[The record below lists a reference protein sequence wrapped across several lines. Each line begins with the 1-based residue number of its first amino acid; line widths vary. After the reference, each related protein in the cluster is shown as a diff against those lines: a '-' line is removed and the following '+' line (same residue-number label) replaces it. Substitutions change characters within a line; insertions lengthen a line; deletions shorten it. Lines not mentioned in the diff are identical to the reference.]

1 MGQAQNGRPAIKRT
15 IIIRYFDTSNWAN
28 SDCYPISTS
37 SAIFQQFDLT
47 HLFPR
52 LFFNSFLF
60 ASKVRTW
67 FWCSILGRKVV
78 MSRWA
83 DLGGHPGTSVS
94 SWKVK
99 FREREPVPWK
109 VLWKCPRWLG
119 KIFSI
124 FLFGVSIPTKSSK
137 TKKSINML
145 GSIFFSKVFIPTL
158 SLANQFY
165 KRNILSRASTNPHV
179 ATFKVSIAALVRDG
193 LLRALTLAHQRC
205 PQSRSVALSLCR
217 VMGKVWGK
225 GMGWVGTGDPWGK
238 EDFFLVVVYGGF
250 GSGSGGC
257 FEFGFLNDF
266 FPGMATLQSTGS

>member
-52 LFFNSFLF
+52 LFLNSFLF

-94 SWKVK
+94 LWKVK
-99 FREREPVPWK
+99 SREREPVPWK

-119 KIFSI
+119 KVFSCFFFGFQSQQNHPQKKHQHVGVNI
-124 FLFGVSIPTKSSK
+124 FL
-137 TKKSINML
+137 
-145 GSIFFSKVFIPTL
+145 IFF
-158 SLANQFY
+158 
-165 KRNILSRASTNPHV
+165 
-179 ATFKVSIAALVRDG
+179 
-193 LLRALTLAHQRC
+193 LL
-205 PQSRSVALSLCR
+205 P
-217 VMGKVWGK
+217 
-225 GMGWVGTGDPWGK
+225 
-238 EDFFLVVVYGGF
+238 
-250 GSGSGGC
+250 
-257 FEFGFLNDF
+257 
-266 FPGMATLQSTGS
+266 